1 MKSPIG
7 EGKSNMK
14 GTITQYVTLGV
25 MLLLLILLVSILPEQ
40 KGSKLITGQ
49 LDTKITVSKM
59 NNPDHVK
66 PVRSN

>member
-1 MKSPIG
+1 
-7 EGKSNMK
+7 MK